1 MSFKAFP
8 SIEQFRTVIK
18 KVVQQSRF
26 TGLDEAGEAI
36 FDHTKKAPVL
46 KYNGTVKLHGTN
58 ACIHFLPNGSTKFQ
72 SRNNEITPE
81 KDNAGFATYMQ
92 NVPSLPALLW
102 DSNFRAEDDIY
113 MYGEWCGKGIQK
125 GVGITELDKMF
136 VIFDVIVN
144 GERLADI
151 SHISLPEA
159 RIFNIND
166 FPTWSIEIDF
176 NEPQDIQNAL
186 VGITEGV
193 EYECPVANFFGVKG
207 VGEGVVWSL
216 AEPFNNFP
224 AKHPDFTFKVKGEK
238 HSVSKV
244 KTLAAIDV
252 EKVESAKE
260 FVNNVVTENRLKQGL
275 DFLREG
281 NIVVDMKATGDF
293 IRWVYNDVVKEESD
307 VIEAS
312 GIDVKDIGGLVAKAT
327 KQWYFEQI

>member
-1 MSFKAFP
+1 MTFKAFP

-18 KVVQQSRF
+18 KVQHQARF
-26 TGLDEAGEAI
+26 VGLDEGGEAI
-36 FDHTKKAPVL
+36 FDNTKKAPVL
-46 KYNGTVKLHGTN
+46 KYKGTVKLHGTN
-58 ACIHFLPNGSTKFQ
+58 ACLHFPQHYITPFCQ
-72 SRNNEITPE
+72 SRNNIITPE
-81 KDNAGFATYMQ
+81 KDNAGFANYMAQVSFHNFLTQ
-92 NVPSLPALLW
+92 NFKP
-102 DSNFRAEDDIY
+102 EDDIY
-113 MYGEWCGKGIQK
+113 IYGEWCGKGIQK
-125 GVGITELDKMF
+125 SVAIAELDKMF
-136 VIFDVIVN
+136 VIFDVVVN

-151 SHISLPEA
+151 SGISLPKH

-176 NEPQDIQNAL
+176 NDPQVIQNTL

-216 AEPFNNFP
+216 AEPFNGFP
-224 AKHPDFTFKVKGEK
+224 VKHPDFTFKVKGEK

-244 KTLAAIDV
+244 KTLASVDV
-252 EKVESAKE
+252 EKVNSVKE
-260 FVNNVVTENRLKQGL
+260 FVSNVVTENRLKQGL

-293 IRWVYNDVVKEESD
+293 IRWVYNDVVKEELD

-312 GIDVKDIGGLVAKAT
+312 GIDVKDIGGLVAKAA
-327 KQWYFEQI
+327 KSWYFEQI